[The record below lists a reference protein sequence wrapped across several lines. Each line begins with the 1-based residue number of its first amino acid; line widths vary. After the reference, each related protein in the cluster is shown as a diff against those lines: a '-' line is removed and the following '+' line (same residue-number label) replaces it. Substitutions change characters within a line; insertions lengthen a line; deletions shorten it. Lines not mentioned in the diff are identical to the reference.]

1 MLLIGPVG
9 SHLTTLCKLALHVA
23 DIPSHT
29 IDTSRHTLFLD
40 SLRAAL
46 RMTGAEGKKLALVFN
61 VRILRI
67 LPHIQILKI
76 CETIL
81 VEFLMLILR

>member
-61 VRILRI
+61 VRIL
-67 LPHIQILKI
+67 HKQN
-76 CETIL
+76 
-81 VEFLMLILR
+81 F